1 MPAGRSRAERQGS
14 GAEGRASRAVLLV
27 LPLVLAL
34 GGCGSPAA
42 SPVKAQV
49 ACAQEK
55 GWLRYRC
62 TVTLSDRQTGK
73 PIEGAN
79 VVLSADMP
87 SMPLVHSVPPTPATA
102 GSAPG
107 AYEGVLQLEMAG
119 RWVIGIR
126 VTGPVSDAFTHDLDV
141 STPPG

>member
-1 MPAGRSRAERQGS
+1 M
-14 GAEGRASRAVLLV
+14 RAVLLA

-49 ACAQEK
+49 ACAQER

-79 VVLSADMP
+79 VVLTADMP
-87 SMPLVHSVPPTPATA
+87 SMPLVHSVPPAPATA
-102 GSAPG
+102 GSAAG
-107 AYEGVLQLEMAG
+107 AYEGFLQLEMAG

-126 VTGPVSDAFTHDLDV
+126 VTGPVSDAFTHDLDA